1 MAMRGQVGGN
11 MQQTSTLVSFDEL
24 LASLEWVSA
33 APPCENEAYVSRVTG
48 KIFWSSGNNGEEEL
62 PADIEDGTVYVT
74 VPSKRDLDLGRGLA
88 LRFVEERLPES
99 CDFVHEVFQ
108 SGGAYSRYKALL
120 ERKKPLRDWYEF
132 EKRAVELTLQEW
144 SAENG
149 LQLKP

>member
-1 MAMRGQVGGN
+1 M
-11 MQQTSTLVSFDEL
+11 QTSTLASFDEL

-33 APPCENEAYVSRVTG
+33 AHPCENETYVSRVTG
-48 KIFWSSGNNGEEEL
+48 RIFWSSGNTDGEEEL

-88 LRFVEERLPES
+88 QRFVEERLPES
-99 CDFVHEVFQ
+99 RDFVHEVFR
-108 SGGAYSRYKALL
+108 SGGAYSRYKAFL
-120 ERKKPLRDWYEF
+120 ERKKLLDEWYEF
-132 EKRAVELTLQEW
+132 EKRAVERTLQEW